1 MKQRLLRWGAVAG
14 AAAALACG
22 DGTGA
27 SPGEAEFQVW
37 HATPSLGA
45 LDVRVGSATAVSG
58 LQSGRSSR
66 VVRVA
71 DGIRHIQVRA
81 GTEVIGEMDYDL
93 STAYLNTLVIA
104 DSGLQFSGVV
114 TPDTGTVASDRG
126 NVRMINVVGSNTS
139 DPTLL
144 DVKVKAP
151 NANPDSIITF
161 GMDAKV
167 ASRGPLMYFDP
178 GHFIFT
184 YLPEGT
190 TTVLTEVEFDVAAG
204 EKKAVVLERAEDGT
218 YSASVLIEE

>member
-1 MKQRLLRWGAVAG
+1 MKQRVIRWGAVAI

-27 SPGEAEFQVW
+27 SPGGAEFQVW

-45 LDVRVGSATAVSG
+45 LDVQVGSATAVSG
-58 LQSGRSSR
+58 LASGRSSR

-71 DGIRHIQVRA
+71 EGIQHIQVRS
-81 GTEVIGEMDYDL
+81 GNNVVGEMNYDL
-93 STAYLNTLVIA
+93 STAQLNTLVVA
-104 DSGLQFSGVV
+104 DSALQFSGQV
-114 TPDTGTVASDRG
+114 TPDTGTVASNRA
-126 NVRMINVVGSNTS
+126 NVRMINVAGLNTS

-161 GMDAKV
+161 GMDSKV

-184 YLPEGT
+184 YLPDGT

-204 EKKAVVLERAEDGT
+204 EKKAVVLERAEDGS
-218 YSASVLIEE
+218 YSASVLVEE

>member
-1 MKQRLLRWGAVAG
+1 MMQRILRWGAIAG
-14 AAAALACG
+14 VAAALACG

-37 HATPSLGA
+37 HATAGLGA
-45 LDVRVGSATAVSG
+45 LDVQVGSATAVSG

-71 DGIRHIQVRA
+71 EGIQHIRVRS
-81 GTEVIGEMDYDL
+81 GSDVVGEMNYDL
-93 STAYLNTLVIA
+93 STAQLNTLVIA
-104 DSGLQFSGVV
+104 DSALQFSGQV
-114 TPDTGTVASDRG
+114 TPDTGTVASNRA
-126 NVRMINVVGSNTS
+126 NVRMINVVGPNTS

-144 DVKVKAP
+144 DVEVIAP
-151 NANPDSIITF
+151 STNPDSILTF
-161 GMDAKV
+161 GMDSKV

-184 YLPEGT
+184 YLPQGT
-190 TTVLTEVEFDVAAG
+190 TTVLAEVEFDVAAG

-218 YSASVLIEE
+218 YSATVLVEE